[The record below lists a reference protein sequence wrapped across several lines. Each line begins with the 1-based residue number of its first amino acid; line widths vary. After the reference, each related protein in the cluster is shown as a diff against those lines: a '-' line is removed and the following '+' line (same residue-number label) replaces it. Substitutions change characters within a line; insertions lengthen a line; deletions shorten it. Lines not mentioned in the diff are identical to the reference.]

1 MIIRVFSSTLQA
13 KPALYKHLTLEIP
26 MIRLL
31 FLFAVL
37 LVSHGAALASPDS
50 LRTDPAKRKGSFTFY
65 WGYNRSYFSKSD
77 IHFTGP
83 NYDFTVYDVVS
94 HDRPSKFAFKTYLH
108 PTHLWIPQYN
118 FRFGYFITD
127 RFHISFGTD
136 HMKYVMDHDQSVKIS
151 GVISAEASAK
161 YAGAYL
167 NEEIKLT
174 RDFLT
179 FEHTDGLN
187 LTTVEADYLLPLASL
202 WRKRININL
211 NGGVGGIWMVT
222 RTDVRVFGDGFNNDF
237 HIAGFSM
244 SAKAGP
250 RIDLFKHFFVTAEL
264 KAGYVTLPWVL
275 IKNSAPM
282 HADHNFTFIQY
293 YVAAGGYF
301 RLWK

>member
-1 MIIRVFSSTLQA
+1 M
-13 KPALYKHLTLEIP
+13 LEIP
-26 MIRLL
+26 MTRLVIFFIIIL
-31 FLFAVL
+31 PWT
-37 LVSHGAALASPDS
+37 GATASPDS
-50 LRTDPAKRKGSFTFY
+50 LDTERPKRKGSFTFY

-83 NYDFTVYDVVS
+83 DYDFTVYDVVS
-94 HDRPSKFAFKTYLH
+94 HDRPSKFSFKTYLH
-108 PTHLWIPQYN
+108 PTHIWIPQYN
-118 FRFGYFITD
+118 FRFGYFLTD
-127 RFHISFGTD
+127 RWHISFGTD
-136 HMKYVMDHDQSVKIS
+136 HMKYVMDHDQRVKIS
-151 GVISAEASAK
+151 GVISEEASPK

-167 NEEIKLT
+167 NDEVQLT

-202 WRKRININL
+202 WKNRIGIKL
-211 NGGVGGIWMVT
+211 NMGAGGIWMVT

-250 RIDLFKHFFVTAEL
+250 RIDLFKHFFIAAEL

-275 IKNSAPM
+275 IRNSDPM
-282 HADHNFTFIQY
+282 LADHNFTFIQY

-301 RLWK
+301 RLWKQK